1 MSSLKINKIAITFLI
16 ILLFNGLNKVYSQ
29 ERKELSKPSQIE
41 ISKKLNTLTGDIS
54 SIQADFTQEKVFSF
68 MEDKLRSEGKFWF
81 VAPNK
86 IRWQYE
92 KPYPYTVIMNDGKM
106 QVNDD
111 GDKYSMDMRSNQLFK
126 QMNTLI
132 TESIQGKLLTEGDD
146 YKQQFYEDSA
156 NYIVSFSPKDKNL
169 KAYLKTIEIYFS
181 KENGQVQALK
191 MIESA
196 GDYTFIKFDKRIE
209 NKSISDNIFK

>member
-1 MSSLKINKIAITFLI
+1 M
-16 ILLFNGLNKVYSQ
+16 
-29 ERKELSKPSQIE
+29 
-41 ISKKLNTLTGDIS
+41 D
-54 SIQADFTQEKVFSF
+54 
-68 MEDKLRSEGKFWF
+68 DKLRSEGKFWF

-92 KPYPYTVIMNDGKM
+92 KPYHYTIIMNAGKM

-111 GDKYSMDMRSNQLFK
+111 GDKYSMDMRSNQLFQ
-126 QMNTLI
+126 QMNALI
-132 TESIQGKLLTEGDD
+132 TESIQGKLLAEGQD
-146 YKQQFYEDSA
+146 YEQHFYENPK

-191 MIESA
+191 MIEAA

-209 NKSISDNIFK
+209 NKDISVSIFKEEKINL